1 MHGQQ
6 NIKTLYLG
14 HKIQSVNDAEGRRY
28 CFSWEPHKTH
38 KCNVITMQ
46 NFLML
51 YLVVCIV
58 TARL

>member
-38 KCNVITMQ
+38 KCNV
-46 NFLML
+46 
-51 YLVVCIV
+51 
-58 TARL
+58 